1 MNTSFFLACMA
12 MHYFP
17 SLGPIELEL
26 EGFKDIYNFV
36 HNRTLKYEE
45 YLSCGLVK
53 EEDHISSLK
62 E

>member
-1 MNTSFFLACMA
+1 MA

-26 EGFKDIYNFV
+26 EGFKDIYNFA

-45 YLSCGLVK
+45 HLSCGLVK